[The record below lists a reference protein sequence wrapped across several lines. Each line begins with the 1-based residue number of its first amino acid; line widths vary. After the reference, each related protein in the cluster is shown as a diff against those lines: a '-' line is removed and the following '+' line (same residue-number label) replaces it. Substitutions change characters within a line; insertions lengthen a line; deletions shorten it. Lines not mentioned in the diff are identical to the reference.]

1 MSSPLSL
8 LFRFAYFFAKRV
20 QYQRRCNEITEKGE
34 QMKVKLTDLKD
45 KVEQGVAKLGYLGED
60 ARIISDVLLYAQM
73 RGNNQGITKIATGGV
88 PSVDKL
94 EAFKIVKE
102 NKCGALFSGGHSMVA
117 TYKSA
122 EKAIELASEHGV
134 GVVGS
139 NHTHTSSGSIGF
151 FVRKIAEA
159 GYIGF
164 VSVGNGDFAAV
175 APVGSS
181 EPKLGTNPFAYAFPY
196 NSGEVV
202 FDTATAAIAYFG
214 VMEALLTGKPLP
226 EGVAV
231 NANGEPTTDA
241 NEVVGKGEGE
251 PVGGAIK
258 TFAGYKGFGLSL
270 LVQLM
275 GSAFTLA
282 GIPGANEEDGGGTFV
297 LAIDPGLLAGK
308 EEYMKRATQLVDS
321 IHAAKPISGE
331 AVTVPGE
338 RGDEIVK
345 RVEETGE
352 IEIADPIW
360 KQLIEFVGKEQK

>member
-1 MSSPLSL
+1 
-8 LFRFAYFFAKRV
+8 
-20 QYQRRCNEITEKGE
+20 
-34 QMKVKLTDLKD
+34 MKVRLTDLKA
-45 KVEQGVAKLGYLGED
+45 KVEQGVAKLGYKDED
-60 ARIISDVLLYAQM
+60 ARIIAEVLLYAQM

-94 EAFKIVKE
+94 EEFKLVKE
-102 NKCGALFSGGHSMVA
+102 NKCGALYSGGHSMVA
-117 TYKSA
+117 TYKAA
-122 EKAIELASEHGV
+122 EKAVELAKEHGV

-139 NHTHTSSGSIGF
+139 NHTFTSSGSIGYF
-151 FVRKIAEA
+151 ARKIAEA

-175 APVGSS
+175 APAGSS

-196 NSGEVV
+196 NGGEVV

-231 NANGEPTTDA
+231 NASGEPTTDA

-251 PVGGAIK
+251 SVGGAIK

-270 LVQLM
+270 FVQLM

-297 LAIDPGLLAGK
+297 LAIDPGLLSGK
-308 EEYMKRATQLVDS
+308 DEYMKRATQLVDS
-321 IHAAKPISGE
+321 IHAARPIPGE
-331 AVTVPGE
+331 EVTVPGE
-338 RGDEIVK
+338 RGDAQVK
-345 RVEETGE
+345 LVEEVGE
-352 IEIADPIW
+352 IEIADAIW
-360 KQLIEFVGKEQK
+360 NELVKFVEG

>member
-1 MSSPLSL
+1 
-8 LFRFAYFFAKRV
+8 
-20 QYQRRCNEITEKGE
+20 
-34 QMKVKLTDLKD
+34 MKVKLDELKE
-45 KVEQGVAKLGYLGED
+45 KVNQGVAKLGFEGED
-60 ARIISDVLLYAQM
+60 ARIIADVLLYAQM

-88 PSVDKL
+88 PNVDKL
-94 EAFKIVKE
+94 EEFKLVKV

-117 TYKSA
+117 TYKAA
-122 EKAIELASEHGV
+122 EKAVQLAKEHGV
-134 GVVGS
+134 GIVGS
-139 NHTHTSSGSIGF
+139 NHAFTSSGSIGY

-175 APVGSS
+175 APAGSS

-196 NSGEVV
+196 DGGEVV

-251 PVGGAIK
+251 SVGGAIK

-270 LVQLM
+270 FVQLM

-308 EEYMKRATQLVDS
+308 EEYMKRAKQLIDS
-321 IHAAKPISGE
+321 IHVAKPIPGE
-331 AVTVPGE
+331 EVTVPGE
-338 RGDEIVK
+338 RGDALVK
-345 RVEETGE
+345 QVEDTGE
-352 IEIADPIW
+352 IEIADAIW
-360 KQLIEFVGKEQK
+360 RELANFVDVK